1 MARRDEFKMKTP
13 YLVDRDENTFVGID
27 LPFHKGDGSD
37 GMFAAT
43 TTTLAAV
50 KNNVKNLLLTELGER
65 VMQPNLGIKLKRFLF
80 DPYTEEVA
88 NQIKASISATFS
100 FWLPFVDIINIEV
113 GMNDSLEG
121 NDYHT
126 LNVFV
131 QFALTKDPSSVE
143 SVQVTIGE

>member
-1 MARRDEFKMKTP
+1 M
-13 YLVDRDENTFVGID
+13 
-27 LPFHKGDGSD
+27 
-37 GMFAAT
+37 
-43 TTTLAAV
+43 
-50 KNNVKNLLLTELGER
+50 TELGER

-80 DPYTEEVA
+80 EQYTDDVPD
-88 NQIKASISATFS
+88 QIKASIVNTFS
-100 FWLPFVDIINIEV
+100 FWLPFVDIVNIEV
-113 GMNDSLEG
+113 GMNDSLTG